1 MPKRRARVRHD
12 PKGVKPPKSRRK
24 AAAGPRVLVVGPNSA
39 IDEVFRTR
47 GFCPLGGAR
56 ASRSVAFSGGKAAN
70 AAHVAALEGA
80 SATLVGFVGGE
91 RGKEFARG
99 LKPRGI
105 RGALVRAAA
114 PTRRT
119 FCFLDADGA
128 QPVLVVEDG
137 AKVTPREVAAFG
149 VRVERELTRT
159 DVLVLS
165 GSVPPGMKP
174 AVYAHWIRSAR
185 AHGIPSVVDAHGE
198 ALRAA
203 ITAVPT
209 VIVPNE
215 REFAQWLGLALFDG
229 IDDRTLIDG
238 ARPLLERGMLA
249 VVVKQ
254 GERGLLC
261 IERERTT
268 RVCGLPRL
276 GNATGSGDV
285 VTAHVAVAL
294 ARGWP
299 ILVALPRAVAAAGA
313 NLAHEQPGH
322 YREREV
328 VELLGVVEVSGSGG
342 DDEGRAART

>member
-1 MPKRRARVRHD
+1 
-12 PKGVKPPKSRRK
+12 
-24 AAAGPRVLVVGPNSA
+24 
-39 IDEVFRTR
+39 
-47 GFCPLGGAR
+47 
-56 ASRSVAFSGGKAAN
+56 
-70 AAHVAALEGA
+70 
-80 SATLVGFVGGE
+80 
-91 RGKEFARG
+91 
-99 LKPRGI
+99 
-105 RGALVRAAA
+105 LVRAAA

-313 NLAHEQPGH
+313 NLAHEQPGITA
-322 YREREV
+322 
-328 VELLGVVEVSGSGG
+328 SGRSWSCWGWSKCRG
-342 DDEGRAART
+342 AEETMRDARHEPEAGALRFPSSGRAASRRTSRGSNPGTPSNPGLDSSRG